1 MIRRM
6 FFLFPGRSH
15 AEEALHELEALGVE
29 RSHIHAVARS
39 DIDLGELPRANEA
52 QAEDRVHRLEM
63 RAWIANQF
71 LFWTAFAIALTAAF
85 YGAVGWVA
93 AMVAVMIATF
103 VLGLLDTRLPTA
115 RIGQMSG
122 AINHGEI
129 LLMVDQPPER
139 VHEVE
144 RLIHRRHPEASLGGV
159 GWTIEA
165 LE

>member
-1 MIRRM
+1 MIRRI
-6 FFLFPGRSH
+6 FFLFPGRGH

-29 RSHIHAVARS
+29 RSCIHAVARPG
-39 DIDLGELPRANEA
+39 IDLGELPRANEA

-63 RAWIANQF
+63 KAWIANQF
-71 LFWTAFAIALTAAF
+71 IFWIAFAAALAAAF
-85 YGAVGWVA
+85 YGAGGWVA
-93 AMVAVMIATF
+93 AMVAVMITTF

-115 RIGQMSG
+115 RIGQMNG
-122 AINHGEI
+122 AMNHGEI
-129 LLMVDQPPER
+129 LMMVDQPAER
-139 VHEVE
+139 VREVE